1 LLTIKLL
8 LRKTTLNK
16 RIIGFEYMVSE
27 PFSYTIATDVPP
39 LYFNKL
45 FDFIY
50 TQYLAPQKQ
59 RFANLFR
66 ETTPTSNRI
75 SYVVLDEQG
84 TQIIKVEVRGK
95 DTVNAIITPLE
106 TDISDTTI
114 KEARQDVLIATE
126 LFEEKARKLT
136 WYFAWREGEEIV
148 PEKVTLHEKSF
159 SRLFLETQVLL
170 TFVFIGLGLVLFF
183 IVLTLYPSA
192 FWAIPILLIASQF
205 AFVFYSNKI
214 IARSSDWTITK
225 DNPTIHFLEYQPP
238 IGSLGTLDDYKQIP
252 PERLVELKKEVY
264 EEIKSKRG
272 AIDCRE
278 AERIFAKYD
287 VSCRL
292 GSLSAKK
299 INVYELVK
307 KVSDR
312 FGFKVPKIV
321 ISNTMVPN
329 AAASGISPSRGIVLI
344 TTGLLVQ
351 LEEPEVVSVLG
362 HEFGHL
368 KGRDPLIL
376 FGLLSAEFLFRFYV
390 LLNLFPFIFSPLIFL
405 VYFFAVMTL
414 IFFIAKFFEARA
426 DLTSAIMMG
435 QPNVMARALEKI
447 GFHRL
452 LFERVP
458 SFRLQEWVGLDSH
471 PPIYFRVDR
480 LESLGNSTIKH
491 PLIQSIRD
499 VLRGFVATLKS

>member
-1 LLTIKLL
+1 
-8 LRKTTLNK
+8 
-16 RIIGFEYMVSE
+16 MVSA
-27 PFSYTIATDVPP
+27 PISYSIETEVPSI
-39 LYFNKL
+39 YFEKL
-45 FDFIY
+45 FEFIY
-50 TQYLAPQKQ
+50 TQYLVPQKQ
-59 RFANLFR
+59 RFTNLSR
-66 ETTPTSNRI
+66 ETTTTGNRI
-75 SYVVLDEQG
+75 SYSVLDTQG
-84 TQIIKVEVRGK
+84 RQIIKVEVEGTDR
-95 DTVNAIITPLE
+95 VNALITPLE
-106 TDISDTTI
+106 TDVSDATV

-159 SRLFLETQVLL
+159 NRLFLETQVLL
-170 TFVFIGLGLVLFF
+170 TFVFIGLGLVLFL
-183 IVLTLYPSA
+183 IVQTFYPSY
-192 FWAIPILLIASQF
+192 FWTVPILLIASQF
-205 AFVFYSNKI
+205 VFVFYSNKI

-225 DNPTIHFLEYQPP
+225 DNPIIHFLEYQPP

-252 PERLVELKKEVY
+252 PEKLATLKKEVY
-264 EEIKSKRG
+264 EEIIAKHG
-272 AIDCRE
+272 AIDCQE
-278 AERIFAKYD
+278 AEKIFAKYN

-292 GSLSAKK
+292 GNLSAKK
-299 INVYELVK
+299 INVYEMVK
-307 KVSDR
+307 KVADR
-312 FGFKVPKIV
+312 FGYKVPKIV

-329 AAASGISPSRGIVLI
+329 AAASGPSPSRGIVLI

-390 LLNLFPFIFSPLIFL
+390 LLSLFPVIFSSFL
-405 VYFFAVMTL
+405 FFVYFFAVMTL

-435 QPNVMARALEKI
+435 QPKVMATALEKI

-452 LFERVP
+452 LFERTP
-458 SFRLQEWVGLDSH
+458 NFRLQEWVGLDSH

-480 LESLGNSTIKH
+480 LESLRDTTIKH

-499 VLRGFVATLKS
+499 VLQGFAASLKG

>member
-1 LLTIKLL
+1 
-8 LRKTTLNK
+8 
-16 RIIGFEYMVSE
+16 MVSA
-27 PFSYTIATDVPP
+27 PVFYTIDTAVPSI
-39 LYFNKL
+39 YFDKL

-50 TQYLAPQKQ
+50 MQYLIPQKQ
-59 RFANLFR
+59 RFTSISK
-66 ETTPTSNRI
+66 ETTPTTNKL
-75 SYVVLDEQG
+75 SYVVLDTQG
-84 TQIIKVEVRGK
+84 RQILKVEVTGTN
-95 DTVNAIITPLE
+95 TVNATITPIE
-106 TDISDTTI
+106 MDVPDATV

-159 SRLFLETQVLL
+159 NRLFLETQVLL
-170 TFVFIGLGLVLFF
+170 SFVFIALGLGLFV
-183 IVLTLYPSA
+183 VVSTLYPTY
-192 FWAIPILLIASQF
+192 FWVVPIILIASQF
-205 AFVFYSNKI
+205 VFVFYSNKI
-214 IARSSDWTITK
+214 IAKSGDWEITK
-225 DNPTIHFLEYQPP
+225 DNPILHFLEYQPP
-238 IGSLGTLDDYKQIP
+238 IGSLGTLEDYKQIS
-252 PERLVELKKEVY
+252 PEQLVALKKEVY
-264 EEIKSKRG
+264 EEIIVKHG
-272 AIDCRE
+272 AIDCQE
-278 AERIFAKYD
+278 AEKIFAKYN

-292 GSLSAKK
+292 GSLTTKK

-307 KVSDR
+307 KVADR
-312 FGFKVPKIV
+312 FGYKVPKIV
-321 ISNTMVPN
+321 ISNTMIPN
-329 AAASGISPSRGIVLI
+329 AAASGPSPSRGIVLI

-390 LLNLFPFIFSPLIFL
+390 LLALFPFIFASLLFF

-426 DLTSAIMMG
+426 DLTSTIMMG
-435 QPNVMARALEKI
+435 QPKVMARSLEKI

-452 LFERVP
+452 LFERTP

-480 LESLGNSTIKH
+480 LEKLGSEKINH
-491 PLIQSIRD
+491 PLLQSIKD
-499 VLRGFVATLKS
+499 VIRGFAATLKS

>member
-1 LLTIKLL
+1 
-8 LRKTTLNK
+8 
-16 RIIGFEYMVSE
+16 MVSV
-27 PFSYTIATDVPP
+27 PIFYTIETQVPSI
-39 LYFNKL
+39 YFEKL

-50 TQYLAPQKQ
+50 TQYLIPQKQ
-59 RFANLFR
+59 RFTNLSR

-75 SYVVLDEQG
+75 SYFVLDTQG
-84 TQIIKVEVRGK
+84 RQIIKVEVRGT
-95 DTVNAIITPLE
+95 DTVNATITPIE
-106 TDISDTTI
+106 TDVSDTTI
-114 KEARQDVLIATE
+114 TEARQDVLIATE

-148 PEKVTLHEKSF
+148 PEKVRLHEKSF
-159 SRLFLETQVLL
+159 NRLFLETQVLL
-170 TFVFIGLGLVLFF
+170 TFVFIGLGLVLFLV
-183 IVLTLYPSA
+183 VLTFYPSY
-192 FWAIPILLIASQF
+192 FWVVPILLIASQF

-225 DNPTIHFLEYQPP
+225 DNPAIHFLEYQPP

-252 PERLVELKKEVY
+252 PEQLVALKKEVY
-264 EEIKSKRG
+264 EEIIAKHG
-272 AIDCRE
+272 AIDCQE
-278 AERIFAKYD
+278 AEKIFTKYN

-307 KVSDR
+307 KVADR
-312 FGFKVPKIV
+312 FGYNVPKIV

-329 AAASGISPSRGIVLI
+329 AAASGPSPSRGIVLI

-390 LLNLFPFIFSPLIFL
+390 LLALFPFIFSSLLFF

-435 QPNVMARALEKI
+435 QPKVMATALEKI
-447 GFHRL
+447 GFHKL
-452 LFERVP
+452 LFERTP

-480 LESLGNSTIKH
+480 LESLGDTTIKH

-499 VLRGFVATLKS
+499 VVQGFLATLKS

>member
-1 LLTIKLL
+1 
-8 LRKTTLNK
+8 
-16 RIIGFEYMVSE
+16 MVSA
-27 PFSYTIATDVPP
+27 PFSYTIDTEVPSI
-39 LYFNKL
+39 YFEKL

-50 TQYLAPQKQ
+50 TQYLVPQKQ
-59 RFANLFR
+59 RFTNLSK
-66 ETTPTSNRI
+66 ETTPASNKI
-75 SYVVLDEQG
+75 SYVVLDTQG
-84 TQIIKVEVRGK
+84 RQIIKVEVTGT

-106 TDISDTTI
+106 TDVSDAVV

-126 LFEEKARKLT
+126 LFEEKARKVT
-136 WYFAWREGEEIV
+136 WYFAWREGDEIV
-148 PEKVTLHEKSF
+148 PEKVKLHEKSF
-159 SRLFLETQVLL
+159 NRLFLETQVLL
-170 TFVFIGLGLVLFF
+170 SFVFIGLGLGLFVV
-183 IVLTLYPSA
+183 VLTFYPA
-192 FWAIPILLIASQF
+192 YFWTVPIILIASQF
-205 AFVFYSNKI
+205 VFVFYSNKI
-214 IARSSDWTITK
+214 IARSGDWTITQ
-225 DNPTIHFLEYQPP
+225 DNPNITFLEYQPP
-238 IGSLGTLDDYKQIP
+238 IGSLGTIDDYKQIS
-252 PERLVELKKEVY
+252 PEQLVALKKEVY
-264 EEIKSKRG
+264 EEIIAKHG
-272 AIDCRE
+272 TIDCQE
-278 AERIFAKYD
+278 AEKIFAKYN

-292 GSLSAKK
+292 GSLSTKK

-307 KVSDR
+307 KVADR
-312 FGFKVPKIV
+312 FGYKVPKIV

-329 AAASGISPSRGIVLI
+329 AAASGPSPSRGIVLI

-390 LLNLFPFIFSPLIFL
+390 LLAIFPFIFTSLLFF

-435 QPNVMARALEKI
+435 QPKVMARSLEKI

-452 LFERVP
+452 LFERAP

-480 LESLGNSTIKH
+480 LEKLESLTIKH
-491 PLIQSIRD
+491 PLVQSIKD
-499 VLRGFVATLKS
+499 VIRGFGASLKR